1 MSSSHTKTIGRILDP
16 VAQQVSKLIL
26 LFEDGGTAGDTPD
39 LANRVSVVKM
49 AVDNLVKVGYETIR
63 QSSDQLLKRDMPPAL
78 VRVEEASVFLQDA
91 VKLLSR
97 DPSSA
102 IGRKKLIDGSRGILQ
117 GTWSVLVAFDMS
129 EVRKIVAC
137 CNSVLE
143 RLNTVPDIKN
153 FPELATF
160 VKNLTPV
167 MSQMIKEVDER
178 QDELVIKSHAEILQR
193 GVAQVKRITPILI
206 SSIKLFLNTT
216 QQRLPAAREAQS
228 NRDYFLQQMSDE
240 ICEIIRGLQLT
251 SSDDTDYLGDHAD
264 LRMIVKNS
272 KFADDWLENP
282 GANPNGVGFIL
293 DILDTAH
300 HFEAF
305 CMSDS
310 ERMGLHG
317 LFSGIDTRVRQ
328 ILDALQRG
336 DTTTAQNVAIACRG
350 DLARLLEL
358 CRALCER
365 TEHQNAIY
373 RLARTLEGKATQ
385 ARRWLLEPRGPQ
397 RQVGYEAA
405 RALLA
410 QAQQILHTES
420 EEEGLQNPEFVESC
434 KRLQSQTDQLYNLL
448 EKPLVSEAQSIRE
461 QELSNEAV
469 KTLDIMWYN
478 IQHGLVRQVADYFTD
493 LIGPIK
499 NLQEATSAV
508 PVDETAYQQAADTF
522 LEHSRR
528 VKRTASLAANNLVD
542 PWRGSALQALASNL
556 ESVGSQVSMAGRA
569 VMSARQNGASTQ
581 LQNAASD
588 HFDLIKKHWAD
599 CAERTRNLVDEAIDA
614 KAFVKAQEMGIIK
627 ETDQIEDSVDQH
639 CPTSVVN
646 GTTSIALRANR
657 VLQVAMR
664 ETENSEDPVYV
675 ECVNEAVH
683 RLKSTITPMVAD
695 AKNMVLSI
703 DDLNL
708 RERWRASVKNLVDA
722 VAGVEKVVAPTFLHP
737 ALVASAPQSNHR
749 NHVGNRKATATA
761 ANDVPVTEM
770 RQLYI
775 QAHPSGLF
783 FSDFTNGVTGS
794 GKRSRGGGSS
804 STSSSIPASFKIPVR
819 SKNFPLSG
827 TDRYQGGAS
836 SSLSDDNSRP
846 LSPETDLEDEF
857 NYPLPEENQPIMA
870 AAHALHQE
878 ARLWS
883 SRDNELIAATKRIAA
898 LMAKLSQIVRGEYGN
913 KKDLINV
920 SMAIAE
926 ASVDVTSC
934 ARALGKECTDRR
946 MKTSLY
952 QLSERI
958 QMIGNQLKILSTVKA
973 TMLGSE
979 DSPEDQENTE
989 VLVGN
994 AQNLMQAVIETVRV
1008 AEGASIKMRVDSGYK
1023 IRWMPRPVSVS
1034 GYAAH

>member
-1 MSSSHTKTIGRILDP
+1 
-16 VAQQVSKLIL
+16 
-26 LFEDGGTAGDTPD
+26 
-39 LANRVSVVKM
+39 M

-63 QSSDQLLKRDMPPAL
+63 QSSDQLFKHDMPPAL

-117 GTWSVLVAFDMS
+117 GTWAVLVAFDMS
-129 EVRKIVAC
+129 EVRKIVEC
-137 CNSVLE
+137 CNSVLTM
-143 RLNTVPDIKN
+143 LNTVPDIKT
-153 FPELATF
+153 FPELADF
-160 VKNLTPV
+160 VKNLTPG

-193 GVAQVKRITPILI
+193 GIAQVKRITPILI
-206 SSIKLFLNTT
+206 SSVKLYLNTT
-216 QQRLPAAREAQS
+216 QQRLPAACEAQS
-228 NRDYFLQQMSDE
+228 NRDYFLHQMSDE

-251 SSDDTDYLGDHAD
+251 SSDDNDYLGDHNG
-264 LRMIVKNS
+264 LRLMVRNS
-272 KFADDWLENP
+272 KFADEWLLNP
-282 GANPNGVGFIL
+282 VASINGAEVIQ
-293 DILDTAH
+293 DILDTAR

-310 ERMGLHG
+310 ERIGLHG
-317 LFSGIDTRVRQ
+317 LISGIDSRLHQ
-328 ILDALQRG
+328 LLDAQQRG
-336 DTTTAQNVAIACRG
+336 DAAAVAQSSAACRS

-358 CRALCER
+358 CQALCER

-397 RQVGYEAA
+397 RQVGYEAT

-410 QAQQILHTES
+410 QALQIIQTEA
-420 EEEGLQNPEFVESC
+420 EEEGFQDPHFQESC
-434 KRLQSQTDQLYNLL
+434 SSLCSKTDELYALL
-448 EKPLVSEAQSIRE
+448 AKPIISEVQRVRE
-461 QELSNEAV
+461 QKLAAEAV
-469 KTLDIMWYN
+469 QTLDFMWYN
-478 IQHGLVRQVADYFTD
+478 MQHGLVRQVANFFTD

-508 PVDETAYQQAADTF
+508 PVNETAYQQAANNF

-528 VKRTASLAANNLVD
+528 VKRTASLAASNLVD
-542 PWRGSALQALASNL
+542 PWRGIALQALASNL
-556 ESVGSQVSMAGRA
+556 ESVGSQVNMAGRA

-588 HFDLIKKHWAD
+588 HFDLIKRHWTE

-614 KAFVKAQEMGIIK
+614 KAFIKAQETGILRDI
-627 ETDQIEDSVDQH
+627 DHIEDSVDQH
-639 CPTSVVN
+639 CPASVVN

-664 ETENSEDPVYV
+664 ETENSEDGVYV
-675 ECVNEAVH
+675 DRVNEAVNKL
-683 RLKSTITPMVAD
+683 RARITTMVAD
-695 AKNMVLSI
+695 AKSMVLAMDDPSI
-703 DDLNL
+703 C
-708 RERWRASVKNLVDA
+708 ERWRASSRNLVDA
-722 VAGVEKVVAPTFLHP
+722 VSGVGQVVEPTYLHSAAINAGPASQRNLLRDKE
-737 ALVASAPQSNHR
+737 ALVTDA
-749 NHVGNRKATATA
+749 
-761 ANDVPVTEM
+761 VPIAEM
-770 RQLYI
+770 RQLY
-775 QAHPSGLF
+775 L
-783 FSDFTNGVTGS
+783 
-794 GKRSRGGGSS
+794 
-804 STSSSIPASFKIPVR
+804 
-819 SKNFPLSG
+819 
-827 TDRYQGGAS
+827 QGGAS

-857 NYPLPEENQPIMA
+857 NYPLPEKNQPIMA

-926 ASVDVTSC
+926 ASVDVTRC
-934 ARALGKECTDRR
+934 ARALGRECTDRR
-946 MKTSLY
+946 MKTSLM

-973 TMLGSE
+973 TMLGSD

-1023 IRWMPRPVSVS
+1023 IRWMPRLISTIGP
-1034 GYAAH
+1034 GYMTH

>member
-1 MSSSHTKTIGRILDP
+1 MSSSHTKTISRILDP
-16 VAQQVSKLIL
+16 VAQQVLKLIL

-49 AVDNLVKVGYETIR
+49 AVDNLVKVGYETIC
-63 QSSDQLLKRDMPPAL
+63 QSLDQLFKHDMPPAL

-97 DPSSA
+97 DPSST

-129 EVRKIVAC
+129 EVRKIVDC
-137 CNSVLE
+137 CNSVLTM
-143 RLNTVPDIKN
+143 LNTVPNIKS
-153 FPELATF
+153 FPELADF
-160 VKNLTPV
+160 VKNLTPG
-167 MSQMIKEVDER
+167 MSQMIREVDER
-178 QDELVIKSHAEILQR
+178 QDELVIRSHAEILQR
-193 GVAQVKRITPILI
+193 GIAQVKRITPILI
-206 SSIKLFLNTT
+206 SSIKLYLNTT
-216 QQRLPAAREAQS
+216 QQRLPAACEAQS
-228 NRDYFLQQMSDE
+228 NRDYFLRQMSDE

-251 SSDDTDYLGDHAD
+251 SSDDTDYLGDYNG
-264 LRMIVKNS
+264 LRLLVRNS
-272 KFADDWLENP
+272 KFADEWLLNP
-282 GANPNGVGFIL
+282 AVNVNGAEFIQG
-293 DILDTAH
+293 ILDTAR

-317 LFSGIDTRVRQ
+317 LISGIDSCLHQ
-328 ILDALQRG
+328 LLDAQQRG
-336 DTTTAQNVAIACRG
+336 DAATTQSAAACRG

-365 TEHQNAIY
+365 MEHQNAIY

-397 RQVGYEAA
+397 RQVGYEAT

-410 QAQQILHTES
+410 QALQIIQTEA
-420 EEEGLQNPEFVESC
+420 EEEGFQDPDFQESC
-434 KRLQSQTDQLYNLL
+434 NRLRSKTDELYALL
-448 EKPLVSEAQSIRE
+448 EKPLVSEVQRVRE
-461 QELSNEAV
+461 QKLATEAV
-469 KTLDIMWYN
+469 QTLDFVWHNM
-478 IQHGLVRQVADYFTD
+478 QHGLVRQVANFFTD
-493 LIGPIK
+493 LIGPIR

-508 PVDETAYQQAADTF
+508 PANATAYQQAADNF

-528 VKRTASLAANNLVD
+528 VKRTASLAASNLVD

-556 ESVGSQVSMAGRA
+556 ESVGSQVSMAGWA
-569 VMSARQNGASTQ
+569 VMSARQNGASAQ

-588 HFDLIKKHWAD
+588 HFNLIKRHWTE

-614 KAFVKAQEMGIIK
+614 KAFIKAQETGILRDI
-627 ETDQIEDSVDQH
+627 DQIEDSADQH

-664 ETENSEDPVYV
+664 ETENSEDGVYV
-675 ECVNEAVH
+675 DRVNEAVH
-683 RLKSTITPMVAD
+683 KLRATITTMVAD
-695 AKNMVLSI
+695 AKNMVLAM
-703 DDLNL
+703 DDLSV
-708 RERWRASVKNLVDA
+708 RERWRASSRNLVDA
-722 VAGVEKVVAPTFLHP
+722 VSGVGQVVEPTYLHLAGGNIGPAFQRNNLRNKEASVTDVIPVA
-737 ALVASAPQSNHR
+737 
-749 NHVGNRKATATA
+749 
-761 ANDVPVTEM
+761 EM

-775 QAHPSGLF
+775 
-783 FSDFTNGVTGS
+783 
-794 GKRSRGGGSS
+794 
-804 STSSSIPASFKIPVR
+804 
-819 SKNFPLSG
+819 
-827 TDRYQGGAS
+827 QGGAS

-857 NYPLPEENQPIMA
+857 NYPLPEKNQPIMA

-898 LMAKLSQIVRGEYGN
+898 LMAKLSQIVRGEHGN
-913 KKDLINV
+913 KKDLISV

-926 ASVDVTSC
+926 ASVDVTRC
-934 ARALGKECTDRR
+934 ARALGRDCTDRR
-946 MKTSLY
+946 MKTSLL

-973 TMLGSE
+973 TMLGSD
-979 DSPEDQENTE
+979 DSPEDRENTE

-994 AQNLMQAVIETVRV
+994 AQNLMQAVIETVRRLQDSLDATAHLHSQSQLHDPLKRLLLV
-1008 AEGASIKMRVDSGYK
+1008 LSPSPLPRISHPTISRLCKAS
-1023 IRWMPRPVSVS
+1023 PSVLPS
-1034 GYAAH
+1034 PTSVFPCPPALDNFPLQ

>member
-1 MSSSHTKTIGRILDP
+1 MQTI
-16 VAQQVSKLIL
+16 
-26 LFEDGGTAGDTPD
+26 
-39 LANRVSVVKM
+39 
-49 AVDNLVKVGYETIR
+49 
-63 QSSDQLLKRDMPPAL
+63 
-78 VRVEEASVFLQDA
+78 
-91 VKLLSR
+91 
-97 DPSSA
+97 
-102 IGRKKLIDGSRGILQ
+102 
-117 GTWSVLVAFDMS
+117 
-129 EVRKIVAC
+129 
-137 CNSVLE
+137 
-143 RLNTVPDIKN
+143 
-153 FPELATF
+153 
-160 VKNLTPV
+160 
-167 MSQMIKEVDER
+167 
-178 QDELVIKSHAEILQR
+178 QR
-193 GVAQVKRITPILI
+193 GRFSSWYLMGDEAVA
-206 SSIKLFLNTT
+206 
-216 QQRLPAAREAQS
+216 
-228 NRDYFLQQMSDE
+228 
-240 ICEIIRGLQLT
+240 
-251 SSDDTDYLGDHAD
+251 
-264 LRMIVKNS
+264 KNI
-272 KFADDWLENP
+272 AE
-282 GANPNGVGFIL
+282 
-293 DILDTAH
+293 
-300 HFEAF
+300 
-305 CMSDS
+305 
-310 ERMGLHG
+310 
-317 LFSGIDTRVRQ
+317 
-328 ILDALQRG
+328 
-336 DTTTAQNVAIACRG
+336 ACRG

-410 QAQQILHTES
+410 QAQQILHTEA
-420 EEEGLQNPEFVESC
+420 EEEGLQNLEFAESC
-434 KRLQSQTDQLYNLL
+434 KRLRTQTDQLYTMLD
-448 EKPLVSEAQSIRE
+448 KPLVSDSQRTRE
-461 QELSNEAV
+461 QELSYEAV
-469 KTLDIMWYN
+469 QTLDVMWHN
-478 IQHGLVRQVADYFTD
+478 MQHGLVRQVADYFTD

-499 NLQEATSAV
+499 NLQEATSTL

-569 VMSARQNGASTQ
+569 VMSARQNGASAQ

-614 KAFVKAQEMGIIK
+614 KAFIKAQERGILRD
-627 ETDQIEDSVDQH
+627 TDQIEDSVDQH

-675 ECVNEAVH
+675 DRVNEAVQ
-683 RLKSTITPMVAD
+683 RLRSTITPMVAD
-695 AKNMVLSI
+695 AKNMVLSM
-703 DDLNL
+703 DDPNA
-708 RERWRASVKNLVDA
+708 RERWRASSKNLVDA
-722 VAGVEKVVAPTFLHP
+722 VASVEKVVSPTFLHP
-737 ALVASAPQSNHR
+737 TPVAPTFRHKNNNR
-749 NHVGNRKATATA
+749 NHVNNKTSPA
-761 ANDVPVTEM
+761 AVVTDVPVMEM

-775 QAHPSGLF
+775 Q
-783 FSDFTNGVTGS
+783 
-794 GKRSRGGGSS
+794 
-804 STSSSIPASFKIPVR
+804 
-819 SKNFPLSG
+819 
-827 TDRYQGGAS
+827 GGAS
-836 SSLSDDNSRP
+836 SSQSDDNSRP
-846 LSPETDLEDEF
+846 LSPETDAEDEF
-857 NYPLPEENQPIMA
+857 NYPLPEENQPILA

-926 ASVDVTSC
+926 ASKDVTSC

-946 MKTSLY
+946 MKTSLF

-979 DSPEDQENTE
+979 GADFGTACLDPSKPCCCGL
-989 VLVGN
+989 VLKKAFEYLIV
-994 AQNLMQAVIETVRV
+994 VF
-1008 AEGASIKMRVDSGYK
+1008 
-1023 IRWMPRPVSVS
+1023 
-1034 GYAAH
+1034 